1 MNKFY
6 CISIFILLFLSSCV
20 NAQSTEKYQISIMKF
35 TKTLEGVN
43 LPVKEVLVDSMGYV
57 TNNQNKDIIKIN
69 WDSLKQSIQA
79 FLLDD
84 SIKEYKVNTY
94 KKRNIFIDINPGET
108 LNVSISKV
116 SDLANERNTEFK
128 SYYQYNKS
136 FPYEEDNSLVY
147 DFEKYFNNPE
157 SKKLIDL
164 LHQLWTKI
172 STWKKIRLSS
182 SNSRTLKCHLV
193 NTKAIT

>member
-57 TNNQNKDIIKIN
+57 RNNQNKDIIKIN
-69 WDSLKQSIQA
+69 LDRLKQSIQA

-136 FPYEEDNSLVY
+136 FPYEEDDSLVY

-164 LHQLWTKI
+164 LHQL
-172 STWKKIRLSS
+172 
-182 SNSRTLKCHLV
+182 
-193 NTKAIT
+193 

>member
-69 WDSLKQSIQA
+69 LDSLKQSIQA

-94 KKRNIFIDINPGET
+94 KKRNIFIFPN
-108 LNVSISKV
+108 LN
-116 SDLANERNTEFK
+116 
-128 SYYQYNKS
+128 
-136 FPYEEDNSLVY
+136 
-147 DFEKYFNNPE
+147 
-157 SKKLIDL
+157 
-164 LHQLWTKI
+164 
-172 STWKKIRLSS
+172 
-182 SNSRTLKCHLV
+182 
-193 NTKAIT
+193 

>member
-1 MNKFY
+1 MIGLICRSSLK
-6 CISIFILLFLSSCV
+6 LFLI
-20 NAQSTEKYQISIMKF
+20 E
-35 TKTLEGVN
+35 
-43 LPVKEVLVDSMGYV
+43 
-57 TNNQNKDIIKIN
+57 DI
-69 WDSLKQSIQA
+69 
-79 FLLDD
+79 DD

-136 FPYEEDNSLVY
+136 FPYEEDDSLVY

-164 LHQLWTKI
+164 LHQL
-172 STWKKIRLSS
+172 
-182 SNSRTLKCHLV
+182 
-193 NTKAIT
+193 